1 MHKLLLAREKK
12 NMSKLFHVS
21 MRNTKENEN
30 TSVLDK
36 VSRGEIRGIS
46 SAIFFSSPEE
56 RRTVKDG
63 VSLLE
68 RRFTLSRIMK
78 KKKKKRKKAWRF
90 PSWRKRMKRKK
101 KGANDNKGTRRSRHD
116 FHSIMLLFCLRR
128 GGRKV
133 NKALDIHP
141 LAHWNR
147 SRILLIKK

>member
-78 KKKKKRKKAWRF
+78 KKKRK
-90 PSWRKRMKRKK
+90 
-101 KGANDNKGTRRSRHD
+101 
-116 FHSIMLLFCLRR
+116 
-128 GGRKV
+128 GRK
-133 NKALDIHP
+133 LGGFHP
-141 LAHWNR
+141 EER
-147 SRILLIKK
+147 G